1 MLPPLRKPAG
11 VVVAARVAGS
21 GTGEDQFLLADL
33 IDAVN
38 TEPVTSVAALR
49 AAIENFHSGDPVVF
63 QIQRSGKL
71 MFLSFELPS

>member
-11 VVVAARVAGS
+11 VVVAARVAGAGS
-21 GTGEDQFLLADL
+21 EENQFLPGDL

-38 TEPVTSVAALR
+38 TEAVTSVAGLR
-49 AAIENFHSGDPVVF
+49 AAIENLHSGDPMVF

-71 MFLSFELPS
+71 MFLSFELP